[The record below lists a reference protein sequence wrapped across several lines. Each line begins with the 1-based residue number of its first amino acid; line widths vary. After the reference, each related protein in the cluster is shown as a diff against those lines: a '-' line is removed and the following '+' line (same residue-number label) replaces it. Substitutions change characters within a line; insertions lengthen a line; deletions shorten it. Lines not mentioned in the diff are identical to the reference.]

1 MTIPTA
7 MTNIAETSIDQ
18 LLFWNFNLNP
28 FG

>member
-7 MTNIAETSIDQ
+7 MTNIAEISIDQ
-18 LLFWNFNLNP
+18 LLFLNFNLNP